1 MEISDA
7 VSESHVDRGLNHPS
21 MKRNTC
27 HDEFNDKNL
36 NIDPFNKVNCLPADG
51 KHITAKYLV
60 DNAVS
65 KTVNESWL
73 LSVDPDEKK

>member
-21 MKRNTC
+21 MIRNTC

-36 NIDPFNKVNCLPADG
+36 NIDSFNGVNCMPAVG
-51 KHITAKYLV
+51 KHITVKYHV

-65 KTVNESWL
+65 NTVNES
-73 LSVDPDEKK
+73 